1 MRVRVCGVKP
11 YLATATSNLA
21 EQNAVSTSSTPEQP
35 SNVLMSST
43 PVKAHDITKS
53 TSPLLT
59 PVQEARDVLVMSDDS
74 VEVHRKKTPIST
86 NAVDIADLDD
96 ITQGRWLNDRVIHAT
111 QLLMKED
118 NNLLPVGGFQNP
130 LLGQTAFNKQESEGV
145 QILHSGG
152 NHWITIFTVGAP
164 HPHVRIYDS
173 LGGVLSDDNKRQIAS
188 LLITGNKSFI
198 LEYANVH
205 VSSITCQWM
214 RSNIQ
219 ILIIMYIIR
228 LLFTLT
234 CIIVHFNPCTVTM

>member
-1 MRVRVCGVKP
+1 
-11 YLATATSNLA
+11 
-21 EQNAVSTSSTPEQP
+21 
-35 SNVLMSST
+35 MSST

-86 NAVDIADLDD
+86 NAVDISDLDD

-152 NHWITIFTVGAP
+152 NHWITISTVGAP

-173 LGGVLSDDNKRQIAS
+173 LGGVLSDDTKRQIAS

-198 LEYANVH
+198 LEYANVQ

-219 ILIIMYIIR
+219 ILIIMY
-228 LLFTLT
+228 TYNQVT
-234 CIIVHFNPCTVTM
+234 VHIDLHNCPSF